1 MRFIQYLAVVGMAAL
16 AACGQEPAAQSAP
29 TVTSQG
35 DFTFEPG
42 SFDTLINRARAQRG
56 LSPLRVS
63 VKLTTAARAHANDMS
78 RGEFFSHYSS
88 DGRSVGARVAATG
101 YGHCWVSENISWNRK
116 SEAEVFARWMASP
129 GHRRNMLASDPTE
142 YGLAV
147 ATGHYRV
154 LVLGAPGC

>member
-1 MRFIQYLAVVGMAAL
+1 MRFIQYLAVVGMAVL

-63 VKLTTAARAHANDMS
+63 AKLTTAARAHANDMS
-78 RGEFFSHYSS
+78 RGEFFSHNSS
-88 DGRSVGARVAATG
+88 DGRSVGARVAA
-101 YGHCWVSENISWNRK
+101 NRL
-116 SEAEVFARWMASP
+116 WP
-129 GHRRNMLASDPTE
+129 L
-142 YGLAV
+142 
-147 ATGHYRV
+147 
-154 LVLGAPGC
+154 LGIGKHFMEPKIRGRGFRPLDGIIRTSRQYAGA